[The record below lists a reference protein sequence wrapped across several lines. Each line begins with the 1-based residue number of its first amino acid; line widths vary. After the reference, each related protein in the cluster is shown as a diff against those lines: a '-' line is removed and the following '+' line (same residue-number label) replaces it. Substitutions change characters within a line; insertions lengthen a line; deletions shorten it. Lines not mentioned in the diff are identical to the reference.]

1 LNENEGRIA
10 VCYKDVVVKVD
21 ITQIE
26 KGNLRLHYKSKAW
39 ASAIV
44 TTNSGEVMR
53 FEGYED
59 LDTLANALERLTPTD
74 RVAHAKFY
82 HR

>member
-1 LNENEGRIA
+1 LNEDEGKIA
-10 VCYKDVVVKVD
+10 VSHKDFFVTVD

-26 KGNLRLHYKSKAW
+26 KKNLRLQYKSKAW
-39 ASAIV
+39 ASAIF

-59 LDTLANALERLTPTD
+59 LDTLANALERLTSTD
-74 RVAHAKFY
+74 RVAHAKFC